1 MKRPYRIDPPVVRIA
16 ARSNMDAS
24 LQSMARVAV
33 IAIGVVAIFAALDY
47 TQPLLAPVC
56 LAVVTGLMASPVA
69 SMLERRLPASM
80 SAAIVV
86 VLFLGLIASAVA
98 LFSMPLSIWSDK
110 LPEIWRELQRHL
122 LDWRTV
128 FDTLG
133 GVQEQIRTIAGGKA
147 EMTVDIQDSSAIE
160 EIATLAPALVA
171 QIILYLASLY
181 FFLATRHSIRISVLS
196 LCFSRRSRLKTARIF
211 RDAEWFVSR
220 YLLSISVINAGL
232 GLATSAAMWM
242 LGVPQPFLW
251 GMLAFILNY
260 VVYIGPAVMAGIL
273 LGVGLATWNSP
284 PAIFFP
290 MAVYLTLNMI
300 EAQFVTP
307 QVIGRAVTLNP
318 FFVFLSLAFWIWLWG
333 PIGGLLAVPF
343 LLIGYAV
350 MRNAVPLPA
359 APTGHRVVT
368 KKIEIFRN
376 SRGVDGVPML
386 STPPSRPSALTHGPA
401 RRAPFDA
408 KRNLP

>member
-1 MKRPYRIDPPVVRIA
+1 MKRPYRIDPPAVKMS
-16 ARSNMDAS
+16 ARTNIDAS
-24 LQSMARVAV
+24 LQSLAHVAV
-33 IAIGVVAIFAALDY
+33 IVIGVVAIFAALDY
-47 TQPLLAPVC
+47 TQSLLAPIS

-69 SMLERRLPASM
+69 TALERRLPTYV

-86 VLFLGLIASAVA
+86 VLFLGLIGSAVA
-98 LFSMPLSIWSDK
+98 LFSMPLSIWTDK

-122 LDWRTV
+122 IDWRTA

-147 EMTVDIQDSSAIE
+147 EMTVDIKDNSAIE
-160 EIATLAPALVA
+160 EIATLAPALAA

-181 FFLATRHSIRISVLS
+181 FFVATRHSIRTSVLS

-220 YLLSISVINAGL
+220 YLLSITVINAGL
-232 GLATSAAMWM
+232 GLATGAVMW
-242 LGVPQPFLW
+242 LLAVPQPFLW

-273 LGVGLATWNSP
+273 IGVGLATWNTP
-284 PAIFFP
+284 PTIFFP
-290 MAVYLTLNMI
+290 AAAYLTLNMI

-333 PIGGLLAVPF
+333 PVGGLLAVPF

-350 MRNAVPLPA
+350 MRNAVPLVQASPHA
-359 APTGHRVVT
+359 RPVS
-368 KKIEIFRN
+368 KKI
-376 SRGVDGVPML
+376 
-386 STPPSRPSALTHGPA
+386 
-401 RRAPFDA
+401 
-408 KRNLP
+408 